1 MYINLLKVAKTNKK
15 IIGMSIAVLFA
26 ANNAAAQATNGSN
39 IEIYGVLDTTFGTQ
53 THSFGGNSNFPATV
67 NPLSP
72 NNAPNSTTGLFN
84 GGIQASRWG
93 FRGTEDLGGGIQAF
107 FTMES
112 GFNLPSGTVANCAA
126 ALANN
131 SGVNPAT
138 GKLVAA
144 TSDAANCSTNGN
156 LFGRQ
161 AFVGLRDA
169 QLGSV
174 AAGLNYSPIFDV
186 VVAYDP
192 VQAAQLFSPIGFSST
207 LGGGGGIA
215 EDTRLANSVKY
226 TNKIGDFNVVGLVKM
241 GEVAGTKKAQSGYA
255 LGAGYQAN
263 GIGVQFAY
271 QAQYDGIKEGSGTTT
286 QLSGQVANTSAYMLA
301 AKYAF
306 DDATL
311 KAGYESIT
319 YKQPTDTMF
328 ASASGSPLAITNLN
342 GYSITV
348 KNFTGADQVTDVLWF
363 GGDYN
368 FTPKFNLSAGIYDV
382 KYKASSDNGQLAG
395 DIYSYSALADYHFT
409 KRTDV
414 YAGLMLSKYKGDK
427 FPSTTTNSSNA
438 IYGFGM
444 RTKF

>member
-1 MYINLLKVAKTNKK
+1 MYRNLLKVTLTNKK
-15 IIGMSIAVLFA
+15 IIGVSIAVLFA
-26 ANNAAAQATNGSN
+26 ANNASAQSTTGASV
-39 IEIYGVLDTTFGTQ
+39 EIYGVLDTVFGTQ

-84 GGIQASRWG
+84 GGVQASRWG
-93 FRGTEDLGGGIQAF
+93 FRGTEDLGSGIQAF

-126 ALANN
+126 SLANN
-131 SGVNPAT
+131 GGPTSSGKAPAP
-138 GKLVAA
+138 
-144 TSDAANCSTNGN
+144 TSDSANCSTNGN

-169 QLGSV
+169 QWGSV

-226 TNKIGDFNVVGLVKM
+226 TNKIADINIVGLVKI
-241 GEVAGTKKAQSGYA
+241 GEIAGSKKAQSGYA

-263 GIGVQFAY
+263 GLGVQFAY
-271 QAQYDGIKEGSGTTT
+271 QAQYDGIKEGSGGST

-306 DDATL
+306 DEATI

-328 ASASGSPLAITNLN
+328 ASNSGSPMAITNLN

-348 KNFTGADQVTDVLWF
+348 TNFSKADQVTDVLWF

-382 KYKASSDNGQLAG
+382 KYKASSDNAQLAG
-395 DIYSYSALADYHFT
+395 DIYSYSTLADYHFT

-427 FPSTTTNSSNA
+427 FAPTTGINSSNA
-438 IYGFGM
+438 IYGIGM